1 MICLES
7 PKLGGMEMSLRSVFR
22 SMTALLFG
30 AVVLVT
36 AEFAGAASLAD
47 PTEKP
52 ILTVAGKISVTNKDG
67 TAQFDRSMLEAL
79 GKASFSTN
87 TPWYKEPVKFEGV
100 SLAKLMDA
108 VGATGDRIV
117 SIALNDYSAEMP
129 MEDARKFGVILA
141 LKRDGEYMTVRD
153 KGPLFIVY
161 PFDSNPDLKAQKYYS
176 RSVWQVA
183 RIEVK

>member
-1 MICLES
+1 
-7 PKLGGMEMSLRSVFR
+7 
-22 SMTALLFG
+22 MTAMSFG
-30 AVVLVT
+30 VAILV
-36 AEFAGAASLAD
+36 AANLVGAASLPE

-52 ILTVAGKISVTNKDG
+52 ILTVTGKITFTNKEG
-67 TAQFDRSMLEAL
+67 AAQFDRAMLEAL
-79 GKASFSTN
+79 GAASFSTT
-87 TPWYKEPVKFEGV
+87 TPWYKEAVKFEGV
-100 SLAKLMDA
+100 PLAKLMEA

-129 MEDARKFGVILA
+129 MEDARKYGVLLA

-153 KGPLFIVY
+153 KGPLFIIY